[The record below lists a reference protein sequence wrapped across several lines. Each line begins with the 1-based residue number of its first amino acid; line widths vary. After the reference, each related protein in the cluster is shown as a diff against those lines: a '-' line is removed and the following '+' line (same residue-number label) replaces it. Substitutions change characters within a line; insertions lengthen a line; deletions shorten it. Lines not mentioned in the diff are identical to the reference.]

1 MSSIS
6 AGLAVLG
13 GMLTVLSPC
22 VLPILPV
29 VVGRSLQSHRYTPL
43 AMVAGLIVG
52 FATIGSLI
60 GVTASWLA
68 GLASLLRIVAI
79 ALLLIAGIL
88 AIFPSW
94 SYQIF
99 ACLRLIPRVLVA
111 ITQIFLKFAISS
123 GGFKQKLR
131 EKTYSSEKPASTHA
145 KIVKQPK
152 PVGLWGEFCLGTQLG
167 LLWTPC
173 AGTVLSSILVLA
185 AVKHDTKSAFVLLLL
200 YGLGAAIPILAI
212 AYGGRYFSRNILKL
226 RSYSQILQ
234 RVGGAIVAVTA
245 IAILLGWD
253 VQIQLA
259 IAPFFPALRL

>member
-29 VVGRSLQSHRYTPL
+29 VVGRSLQSHRYAPL

-68 GLASLLRIVAI
+68 ELASLLRIVAI

-94 SYQIF
+94 SYQLF
-99 ACLRLIPRVLVA
+99 ARLRLIPRVLIA
-111 ITQIFLKFAISS
+111 ITKKFVKFAISR

-131 EKTYSSEKPASTHA
+131 EKIYSSEKPASTHT
-145 KIVKQPK
+145 
-152 PVGLWGEFCLGTQLG
+152 FCRK
-167 LLWTPC
+167 
-173 AGTVLSSILVLA
+173 ANSI
-185 AVKHDTKSAFVLLLL
+185 TF
-200 YGLGAAIPILAI
+200 G
-212 AYGGRYFSRNILKL
+212 
-226 RSYSQILQ
+226 Q
-234 RVGGAIVAVTA
+234 
-245 IAILLGWD
+245 
-253 VQIQLA
+253 
-259 IAPFFPALRL
+259 

>member
-29 VVGRSLQSHRYTPL
+29 VVGRSLQSHRYAPL

-52 FATIGSLI
+52 FATISSLI

-68 GLASLLRIVAI
+68 ELASLLRIVAI

-94 SYQIF
+94 SYQLF
-99 ACLRLIPRVLVA
+99 ARLRLIPRVLIA
-111 ITQIFLKFAISS
+111 ITKRFVKFARVETHHS
-123 GGFKQKLR
+123 
-131 EKTYSSEKPASTHA
+131 ASLQ
-145 KIVKQPK
+145 ILKQPK